1 MATDQAHKDEH
12 IAAAEAA
19 AKVSSGSWLEEA
31 KKEHHS
37 LFAELD
43 VLLKGLDRFFS
54 IENQPAAKAH
64 YNTKNLIVEL
74 SVVREVIQRVL
85 SILDIV
91 IPEIN
96 RNAYWFQRFA
106 ESKLMDGRKRD
117 AMRAGMYRQ
126 ETPEKSIYVLYDMFT
141 NFKGLVGDVL
151 RSQDIPYLSFK
162 NFGTMLSKELRENT
176 HFNPFRMDINPE
188 FDYIDNRQIT
198 EIVRAIPDR
207 ESKKIISILYLH
219 LFRLLR
225 YMKTMDHR
233 SLTQQS
239 ISCSLLVFT
248 LLKSEIEVFRQYV
261 DAMASKLR
269 EPEMSMLVQSLS
281 YQIGMESKR
290 VFQQEL
296 RDIYERKNPMQ
307 LRGKI
312 ESGRGI
318 LKNLVEQAIIQ
329 LSKYWSHEIKG
340 EAIFEVFITKT
351 AQSMKLREDM
361 YVLNRLLS
369 EVSRE
374 KDAQKRTGM
383 LSMLMNYMDYF
394 ENFTFKLLR
403 YDDYEQFS
411 GMFFKIR
418 DMFQAGDD
426 LKKLLDLCHQ
436 FNIYLDTT
444 LRAIGQRADLKE
456 RTLDTDRAEEI
467 VKQYLSNI

>member
-1 MATDQAHKDEH
+1 
-12 IAAAEAA
+12 
-19 AKVSSGSWLEEA
+19 
-31 KKEHHS
+31 
-37 LFAELD
+37 
-43 VLLKGLDRFFS
+43 
-54 IENQPAAKAH
+54 
-64 YNTKNLIVEL
+64 
-74 SVVREVIQRVL
+74 
-85 SILDIV
+85 
-91 IPEIN
+91 
-96 RNAYWFQRFA
+96 
-106 ESKLMDGRKRD
+106 
-117 AMRAGMYRQ
+117 
-126 ETPEKSIYVLYDMFT
+126 
-141 NFKGLVGDVL
+141 
-151 RSQDIPYLSFK
+151 
-162 NFGTMLSKELRENT
+162 
-176 HFNPFRMDINPE
+176 MDINPE